1 VRDTPPEVQKIY
13 HTMLM
18 ARTGAARLRMGCDL
32 FSTAKELV
40 AASLAKKRP
49 DEVREALFLRFYG
62 SEFASA
68 VRARI
73 VSRLRAYNRHRVT
86 QRDT

>member
-1 VRDTPPEVQKIY
+1 MRDTTPEIQEIY
-13 HTMLM
+13 HAMLM
-18 ARTGAARLRMGCDL
+18 ARTGPDRLRMGCDL

-40 AASLAKKRP
+40 ASSLAKKRP
-49 DEVREALFLRFYG
+49 EEVREDLFLRFYG
-62 SEFASA
+62 SEFTSA